1 MKGPTQNYG
10 DAAPGTQWRSRP
22 ALALLVRATSSLGPL
37 VVALVVG
44 AGAAQWL
51 PATRTGLPW
60 PVWLLLVVGT
70 STGVLVVLSRWL
82 RGLLPLSALL
92 RLSLVL
98 PDRVPSRFEVARRTW
113 TPAALEGDAAPG
125 GEVVGAEGGAAQRLL
140 ALVGTLAGHDA
151 RTRAHGERVQAYA
164 ALIGRE
170 LGLSDDDVDRLSWVA
185 LLHDVG
191 KVHVPVEIINKDG
204 RPTEEEWAT
213 LQQHPHHGGELVQPL
228 RGWLGDWLDGVEQHH
243 ERWDGGGYPRGL
255 AGQDISLAARV
266 IAVADTYDVIT
277 SARAY
282 KKPMPAEQARAEIT
296 RCAGEQFDPEVVRAF
311 LSVGI
316 GRLRRIAG
324 PATLLAALPGVGVAP
339 AQALSTAASV
349 AQTAGGQVA
358 AAVLSAAVGVGAG
371 SAAVAVASTP
381 AAAVEAAPASTA
393 SPAEVAAGTPRAGSA
408 TPAPRTPSSPGSSS
422 EGSSSPGS
430 SASSSAAS
438 STLPVF
444 PAAAAPSPSAS
455 SIPVLPGPLP
465 LTAGPEASP
474 SSLVPSTTPPAR
486 GTTGPRPAATPG
498 AATRPAAPAS
508 RTTAPT
514 AGGASAVKPS
524 TGAPKPKPSTGAS
537 KPKPST
543 GASKPKPSTGAS
555 KPKPST
561 GASKPKPSTGA
572 SKPKPSTG
580 ASKPKPSTGTP
591 KPKPSTGTPKPKPS
605 EPAGPKPKPS
615 EPAGPKP
622 EPSEPAGPKPE
633 PSTGA
638 PKPEP
643 STGAPKPGP
652 STAAPEPTGAPE
664 PPNPPA
670 PPVPNPPGSNPPGS
684 NPPGSNPPAPNPP
697 GSNPPGSNP
706 PAPNPPVP
714 NPPGGAPRPPA
725 APAGTPGH
733 LGG

>member
-170 LGLSDDDVDRLSWVA
+170 LGLSDEDVDRLSWVA

-243 ERWDGGGYPRGL
+243 ERFDGGGYPRGL

-422 EGSSSPGS
+422 PGSSSSGS
-430 SASSSAAS
+430 SAASSSAAS
-438 STLPVF
+438 STLPAS
-444 PAAAAPSPSAS
+444 PAAASPTPSAS

-465 LTAGPEASP
+465 LTAGSEASP

-486 GTTGPRPAATPG
+486 GTTGPRSAATPG
-498 AATRPAAPAS
+498 AATRPAAPPS

-514 AGGASAVKPS
+514 AGGAPAV
-524 TGAPKPKPSTGAS
+524 KPSTGAS

-543 GASKPKPSTGAS
+543 GASKPKPSTGAP

-561 GASKPKPSTGA
+561 GA
-572 SKPKPSTG
+572 
-580 ASKPKPSTGTP
+580 P
-591 KPKPSTGTPKPKPS
+591 KPKPSEPTGPKPKPS

-622 EPSEPAGPKPE
+622 EPS
-633 PSTGA
+633 TGA
-638 PKPEP
+638 PKPAP

-652 STAAPEPTGAPE
+652 STAAPEPSDPAGAPKPTGAPE
-664 PPNPPA
+664 PPHPPA
-670 PPVPNPPGSNPPGS
+670 PPVPPAHNPSVPNPPVPT
-684 NPPGSNPPAPNPP
+684 PPAPNPP
-697 GSNPPGSNP
+697 AQNP
-706 PAPNPPVP
+706 PAQNPSVPTPPVPDPPGP

-733 LGG
+733 PGG